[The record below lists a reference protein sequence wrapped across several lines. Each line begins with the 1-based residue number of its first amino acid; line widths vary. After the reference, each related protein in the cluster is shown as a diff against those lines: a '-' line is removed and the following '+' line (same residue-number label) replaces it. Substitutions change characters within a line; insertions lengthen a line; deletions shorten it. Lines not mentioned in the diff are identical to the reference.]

1 VDLELT
7 AEQQALRDA
16 VRAFA
21 EEVVAPAAAGYD
33 EREEFPLE
41 VLRRAAE
48 MGLFGIPFP
57 ERWGG
62 QGGDLLSFCVAL
74 EEIARY
80 DSSVAIT
87 LEAAVGLAAN
97 PLHRYGNDEQRERWL
112 VPMARGEAIGAFA
125 LTEPGGGSDAH
136 AIRTSARLDG
146 DAWVIDGSKAF
157 ITNSGTPITS
167 VILVAAR
174 DEGAEAGD
182 VSTIVVP
189 AGTPGMTIG
198 PGYRKVGWRASDT
211 HEVAF
216 DGCRV
221 PSDHL
226 LGERGRGFAGFLETL
241 TDGRIAIAALA
252 VGLARG
258 CLEESVRYARERE
271 AFGHPIGA
279 FEAIGFK
286 LADMAVG
293 VETARL
299 AVHRA
304 AWLRDAGRPCA
315 TEASIAKL
323 YASEVAVD
331 AAREAVQVHG
341 GYGYVEEFPVA
352 RYYRDAKVLEIG
364 EGTSEIQ
371 RLLIA
376 RALGL
381 PETRSAQAPGPPGR
395 G

>member
-7 AEQQALRDA
+7 PEQQALREA

-41 VLRRAAE
+41 VVRRAAE
-48 MGLFGIPFP
+48 IGLFGIPLP

-62 QGGDLLSFCVAL
+62 QGGDLLTFCIAL

-97 PLHRYGNDEQRERWL
+97 TIFRFGADEQRERWL

-125 LTEPGGGSDAH
+125 LTEPGGGSDAR
-136 AIRTSARLDG
+136 AIRTTARLEG
-146 DAWVIDGSKAF
+146 DEWVIDGSKAF
-157 ITNSGTPITS
+157 ITNSGTPLTS

-174 DEGAEAGD
+174 DEGAEHGD
-182 VSTIVVP
+182 ISTILVP
-189 AGTPGMTIG
+189 AGTPGMTVG

-211 HEVAF
+211 HELVF

-221 PSDHL
+221 PAANL
-226 LGERGRGFAGFLETL
+226 LGGRGRGYAESLEVL
-241 TDGRIAIAALA
+241 ADGRIAIAALS

-258 CLEESVRYARERE
+258 CLEESVRYAGERE
-271 AFGHPIGA
+271 AFGQPIGA
-279 FEAIGFK
+279 FEAIRFK
-286 LADMAVG
+286 LADMKVG

-299 AVHRA
+299 SYQRA
-304 AWLRDAGRPCA
+304 AWLRDAGRPYA

-323 YASEVAVD
+323 YASEVAVS

-341 GYGYVEEFPVA
+341 GYGYVEDFPVA
-352 RYYRDAKVLEIG
+352 RFYRDAKVLEIG

-376 RALGL
+376 RSLDL
-381 PETRSAQAPGPPGR
+381 PDAGP
-395 G
+395 